1 MSVPSQTPLRE
12 RHFKTGF
19 TLIEMLV
26 SVSIVVIFSTII
38 LANQRRFESSLTT
51 KSLAY
56 EIALV
61 FRQAQVFS
69 LAVRGS
75 GSSFEVAHGVHFDRS
90 TPDAFFLYVDENDN
104 ARYDSGTDTIVERF
118 SLRGGGQIA
127 DLCVESVSPRCALE
141 SLDVVYERPDPDAN
155 ITSFD
160 GVTRRTGHSDANVR
174 IRSPYGVERVVR
186 VTLPGQ
192 ISVQN

>member
-1 MSVPSQTPLRE
+1 MRAAPQALSQTRRL
-12 RHFKTGF
+12 KAGF
-19 TLIEMLV
+19 TFVEMLI
-26 SVSIVVIFSTII
+26 SMSIVVLFSTII

-56 EIALV
+56 EVALV

-75 GSSFEVAHGVHFDRS
+75 GSSFEVAHGVHFDQS
-90 TPDAFFLYVDENDN
+90 TPDAFFLYVDEDDN
-104 ARYDSGTDTIVERF
+104 ARYDSGTDTVIERF
-118 SLRGGGQIA
+118 SLRSGSQIA
-127 DLCVESVSPRCALE
+127 DLCVESASPRCALE

-160 GVTRRTGHSDANVR
+160 GVTRRTRHSDASVR
-174 IRSPYGVERVVR
+174 IRSRYGVERVVR